1 MQDTDVSESCNATA
15 STPGHEHGENEDED
29 SDVDIWNEIILR
41 NIQVENDGG
50 FLFEDSEEFGLDGDE
65 PADPWITTDEDEDG
79 YQDLDM
85 YEADCEDQDTDT
97 ETDEEKLQIINSSGD
112 EHETSNS
119 KPDKESFEERAPD
132 EDNLRSNM
140 PTLPQVPE
148 LNRLPTPEPH
158 HETIALGQHHLW
170 MM

>member
-15 STPGHEHGENEDED
+15 STLGHEHAENEDED
-29 SDVDIWNEIILR
+29 SDVDIGNEIILR

-50 FLFEDSEEFGLDGDE
+50 FCSENSEEFGLEGDE
-65 PADPWITTDEDEDG
+65 LEEPWIPSDEDEDES
-79 YQDLDM
+79 QDLDI

-97 ETDEEKLQIINSSGD
+97 GSDEEDHQDIKPSGD
-112 EHETSNS
+112 QHETSTP
-119 KPDKESFEERAPD
+119 KPNTESSEESPLG
-132 EDNLRSNM
+132 EDNLQSNI
-140 PTLPQVPE
+140 PTLPQVPKSSP
-148 LNRLPTPEPH
+148 LPTPEPH